1 MNLATRMETAYCREL
16 LQLGNRVIQECHGVY
31 HLPAQNVNKSVWR
44 VGAVAQPRPDRSALA
59 GV

>member
-16 LQLGNRVIQECHGVY
+16 LQLGNRVIQECRGFY
-31 HLPAQNVNKSVWR
+31 QLPTQRVNTPVWR
-44 VGAVAQPRPDRSALA
+44 AGAVAQPRQDRSALA